1 MLFKKDDGGL
11 VLGIAEGRHEGRHT
25 LNIGGL
31 RRILAFFDE
40 CLAVF
45 EESQILKSGGLRR
58 SCSLVILTPKERTSH
73 AARIKTRRT
82 SRRP

>member
-1 MLFKKDDGGL
+1 
-11 VLGIAEGRHEGRHT
+11 
-25 LNIGGL
+25 
-31 RRILAFFDE
+31 LAFFDE